1 MIIRKIVFSLLIAS
15 SCIAVSPSLEAKKEN
30 LPIINQFAKK
40 ELIISSLQIALYSLD
55 YELYTSKKYP
65 IIFQYA
71 YPILMAALAY
81 SHVINIEKF
90 TNKYFKSL
98 KNKKP
103 SFFARPEN
111 KKLITLCSWIVK
123 VAYFIAVRLSLQY
136 AYYIFPPLLSPSYW
150 NQHQHLARIY
160 YDPKYRPKLY
170 DMLHKAAGLGPGRW
184 LRWRK

>member
-1 MIIRKIVFSLLIAS
+1 MIVRKIVFSLLIAS
-15 SCIAVSPSLEAKKEN
+15 SCIAVSPTLEAKKEN

-40 ELIISSLQIALYSLD
+40 ELIILSLQIALYSLD
-55 YELYTSKKYP
+55 YELYISKKYP

-136 AYYIFPPLLSPSYW
+136 AYYIFPTLSFSRW
-150 NQHQHLARIY
+150 KANLKSIY
-160 YDPKYRPKLY
+160 HNPALY
-170 DMLHKAAGLGPGRW
+170 DTLHRAVGLGAGRW
-184 LRWRK
+184 LLWRK